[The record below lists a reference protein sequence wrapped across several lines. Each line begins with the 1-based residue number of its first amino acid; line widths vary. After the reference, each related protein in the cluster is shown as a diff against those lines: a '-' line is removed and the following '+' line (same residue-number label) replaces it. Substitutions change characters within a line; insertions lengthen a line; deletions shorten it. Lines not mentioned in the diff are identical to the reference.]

1 VPGRRIR
8 RLRRSELPIDTTEL
22 ARYLIGKTLV
32 RELDGARMTGRIVET
47 EAYVIGDAAGHAF
60 RGRTQRN
67 EVLFWERGHAYV
79 YFIYGVHYM
88 LNVSSETPGIGAG
101 VLLRALEPFEGIE
114 LMQRNRG
121 TTALRELARG
131 PGRLA
136 YALRI
141 DPSLNGVDLCA
152 AGPLWLGAEM
162 HPVGR
167 IGKSTRIGLTLEAH
181 RVLRFYER
189 DNVFV
194 SGSKRLNQ

>member
-1 VPGRRIR
+1 MPGRRIR